1 MKKKFAVMF
10 ACVMALGLVACGT
23 KTEETSSLQVEEIP
37 AAQET
42 VQTSETTETTEAAE
56 ATTVEEQT
64 AKAETPAETT
74 GKITEEQ
81 ATQAIHDY
89 CIESFPDL
97 ANMEGSDDYT
107 LYWEAS
113 TNENGEIVVL
123 YRAYTGALIRYY
135 VNPDTGDTYVTEQV
149 PGIIDD
155 EQRTEE
161 TLNVKDYIK

>member
-1 MKKKFAVMF
+1 MKKKFAVML

-37 AAQET
+37 AAEES
-42 VQTSETTETTEAAE
+42 VQ
-56 ATTVEEQT
+56 VD
-64 AKAETPAETT
+64 
-74 GKITEEQ
+74 KITEEQ

-113 TNENGEIVVL
+113 TNENGEIVAL

-135 VNPDTGDTYVTEQV
+135 VNPETGDTYVTEQV

>member
-1 MKKKFAVMF
+1 MKKSFAVML

-23 KTEETSSLQVEEIP
+23 KTEETSSLQVEELP
-37 AAQET
+37 TAEES
-42 VQTSETTETTEAAE
+42 VQ
-56 ATTVEEQT
+56 VD
-64 AKAETPAETT
+64 
-74 GKITEEQ
+74 KITEEQ

-135 VNPDTGDTYVTEQV
+135 VNPETGDTYVTEQV

>member
-1 MKKKFAVMF
+1 MKKKVLLVMMMSVFALQ
-10 ACVMALGLVACGT
+10 MAACG
-23 KTEETSSLQVEEIP
+23 KEAAPAETEP
-37 AAQET
+37 A
-42 VQTSETTETTEAAE
+42 ETTEA
-56 ATTVEEQT
+56 V
-64 AKAETPAETT
+64 ETT
-74 GKITEEQ
+74 ENTENTENTELANPWTEITEEQ

-135 VNPDTGDTYVTEQV
+135 VNPETGDTYVTEQV

>member
-1 MKKKFAVMF
+1 MKKKFAVML

-37 AAQET
+37 AAEES
-42 VQTSETTETTEAAE
+42 VQ
-56 ATTVEEQT
+56 VD
-64 AKAETPAETT
+64 
-74 GKITEEQ
+74 KITEEQ

-135 VNPDTGDTYVTEQV
+135 VNPETGDTYVTEQV

>member
-1 MKKKFAVMF
+1 MKKSFAVML

-37 AAQET
+37 AAEES
-42 VQTSETTETTEAAE
+42 VQ
-56 ATTVEEQT
+56 VD
-64 AKAETPAETT
+64 
-74 GKITEEQ
+74 KITEEQ

-135 VNPDTGDTYVTEQV
+135 VNPETGDTYVTEQV

>member
-1 MKKKFAVMF
+1 MKKKFAVML

-23 KTEETSSLQVEEIP
+23 KTEETSSLQVEAIP
-37 AAQET
+37 AAQESI
-42 VQTSETTETTEAAE
+42 QTNETTETTETAE
-56 ATTVEEQT
+56 AS
-64 AKAETPAETT
+64 ETT

-123 YRAYTGALIRYY
+123 YRSYTGALIRYY
-135 VNPDTGDTYVTEQV
+135 VNPETGDTYVTEQV

>member
-42 VQTSETTETTEAAE
+42 VQTSETTETAE

-64 AKAETPAETT
+64 AEAETT

-135 VNPDTGDTYVTEQV
+135 VNPETGDTYVTEQV

>member
-1 MKKKFAVMF
+1 MKKRLAIMI
-10 ACVMALGLVACGT
+10 ACVMAFGLVACGT
-23 KTEETSSLQVEEIP
+23 KTEETSGLQVEEIP
-37 AAQET
+37 ATQET
-42 VQTSETTETTEAAE
+42 VQTSETTETTETAE
-56 ATTVEEQT
+56 V
-64 AKAETPAETT
+64 AETS

-107 LYWEAS
+107 LYWESS

-123 YRAYTGALIRYY
+123 YRSYTGALIRYY
-135 VNPDTGDTYVTEQV
+135 VNPETGETYVTEQV
-149 PGIIDD
+149 PGIIDE

>member
-1 MKKKFAVMF
+1 MKKRLVVML
-10 ACVMALGLVACGT
+10 ACVMVLGLVACGT
-23 KTEETSSLQVEEIP
+23 KTEETSGLQVEEIP

-56 ATTVEEQT
+56 V
-64 AKAETPAETT
+64 AETS

-107 LYWEAS
+107 LYWESS

-123 YRAYTGALIRYY
+123 YRSYTGAMIRYY
-135 VNPDTGDTYVTEQV
+135 INPETGETYVTEQV
-149 PGIIDD
+149 PGIIDE

>member
-1 MKKKFAVMF
+1 MKKRLALML
-10 ACVMALGLVACGT
+10 ACVIALGLVACGT

-37 AAQET
+37 AAQES
-42 VQTSETTETTEAAE
+42 VQTSETTETAEAAE
-56 ATTVEEQT
+56 TTD
-64 AKAETPAETT
+64 
-74 GKITEEQ
+74 KITEEQ

-107 LYWEAS
+107 LYWEGS

-135 VNPDTGDTYVTEQV
+135 VNPETGDTYVTEQV

>member
-37 AAQET
+37 AAEES
-42 VQTSETTETTEAAE
+42 VQ
-56 ATTVEEQT
+56 VD
-64 AKAETPAETT
+64 
-74 GKITEEQ
+74 KITEEQ

-135 VNPDTGDTYVTEQV
+135 VNPETGDTYVTEQV

>member
-1 MKKKFAVMF
+1 MKKRLAIMI
-10 ACVMALGLVACGT
+10 ACVMAFGLVACGT
-23 KTEETSSLQVEEIP
+23 KTEETSGLQVEEIP
-37 AAQET
+37 ATQET
-42 VQTSETTETTEAAE
+42 VQTSETTETVETTEAAE

-64 AKAETPAETT
+64 SETS

-107 LYWEAS
+107 LYWESS

-123 YRAYTGALIRYY
+123 YRSYTGAMIRYY
-135 VNPDTGDTYVTEQV
+135 VNPETGETYVTEQV
-149 PGIIDD
+149 PGIIDE

>member
-1 MKKKFAVMF
+1 MKKRLTILFTGIMIL
-10 ACVMALGLVACGT
+10 CLVACGS

-42 VQTSETTETTEAAE
+42 VQTSETTETAE
-56 ATTVEEQT
+56 A
-64 AKAETPAETT
+64 AETT

-135 VNPDTGDTYVTEQV
+135 VNPETGDTYVTEQV

>member
-1 MKKKFAVMF
+1 MKKRFAVML

-37 AAQET
+37 AAEES
-42 VQTSETTETTEAAE
+42 VQ
-56 ATTVEEQT
+56 VD
-64 AKAETPAETT
+64 
-74 GKITEEQ
+74 KITEEQ

-135 VNPDTGDTYVTEQV
+135 VNPETGDTYVTEQV

>member
-1 MKKKFAVMF
+1 MKKRLTILFTGIMII
-10 ACVMALGLVACGT
+10 CLVACGA
-23 KTEETSSLQVEEIP
+23 KTEETGGLQVEEI
-37 AAQET
+37 
-42 VQTSETTETTEAAE
+42 
-56 ATTVEEQT
+56 
-64 AKAETPAETT
+64 PAETT

-135 VNPDTGDTYVTEQV
+135 VNPETGDTYVTEQV

>member
-37 AAQET
+37 AAEES
-42 VQTSETTETTEAAE
+42 VQ
-56 ATTVEEQT
+56 VD
-64 AKAETPAETT
+64 
-74 GKITEEQ
+74 KITEEQ

-135 VNPDTGDTYVTEQV
+135 VNPETGETYVTEQV

>member
-1 MKKKFAVMF
+1 MKKRLAIMI
-10 ACVMALGLVACGT
+10 AYVMAFGLVACGS
-23 KTEETSSLQVEEIP
+23 KTEETSGLQVEEIP

-42 VQTSETTETTEAAE
+42 VQTSETTETAE
-56 ATTVEEQT
+56 V
-64 AKAETPAETT
+64 AETS

-97 ANMEGSDDYT
+97 ADMEGSDDYT
-107 LYWEAS
+107 LYWEGS

-135 VNPDTGDTYVTEQV
+135 VNPETGETYVTEQV
-149 PGIIDD
+149 PGIIDE

>member
-1 MKKKFAVMF
+1 MKKKFAVML

-23 KTEETSSLQVEEIP
+23 KTEEKSSLQVEEIP
-37 AAQET
+37 AAE
-42 VQTSETTETTEAAE
+42 
-56 ATTVEEQT
+56 
-64 AKAETPAETT
+64 AETPAETT

-135 VNPDTGDTYVTEQV
+135 VNPETGDTYVTEQV

>member
-1 MKKKFAVMF
+1 MKKRLAIMI
-10 ACVMALGLVACGT
+10 ACVMAFGLVACGT
-23 KTEETSSLQVEEIP
+23 KTEETSGLQVEEIP
-37 AAQET
+37 ATQET
-42 VQTSETTETTEAAE
+42 VQTSETTETS
-56 ATTVEEQT
+56 
-64 AKAETPAETT
+64 

-107 LYWEAS
+107 LYWEGS

-135 VNPDTGDTYVTEQV
+135 VNPETGETYVTEQV
-149 PGIIDD
+149 PGIIDE

>member
-1 MKKKFAVMF
+1 MKKSFAVML

-42 VQTSETTETTEAAE
+42 VQTSETTETAE

-64 AKAETPAETT
+64 AEAETT

-135 VNPDTGDTYVTEQV
+135 VNPETGDTYVTEQV

>member
-37 AAQET
+37 AAEES
-42 VQTSETTETTEAAE
+42 VQ
-56 ATTVEEQT
+56 VD
-64 AKAETPAETT
+64 
-74 GKITEEQ
+74 KITEEQ

-123 YRAYTGALIRYY
+123 YRSYTGALIRYY
-135 VNPDTGDTYVTEQV
+135 VNPETGDTYVTEQV

>member
-1 MKKKFAVMF
+1 MKKKFALML

-23 KTEETSSLQVEEIP
+23 KTEETSSLHVEEIP

-42 VQTSETTETTEAAE
+42 VQTSETTETAE
-56 ATTVEEQT
+56 AT
-64 AKAETPAETT
+64 ETT

-135 VNPDTGDTYVTEQV
+135 VNPETGDTYVTEQV

>member
-1 MKKKFAVMF
+1 MKKKFALVL
-10 ACVMALGLVACGT
+10 ACVMALSLVACGT

-37 AAQET
+37 AAEES
-42 VQTSETTETTEAAE
+42 VQ
-56 ATTVEEQT
+56 VD
-64 AKAETPAETT
+64 
-74 GKITEEQ
+74 KITEEQ

-135 VNPDTGDTYVTEQV
+135 VNPETGDTYVTEQV

>member
-37 AAQET
+37 AAEES
-42 VQTSETTETTEAAE
+42 VQ
-56 ATTVEEQT
+56 VD
-64 AKAETPAETT
+64 
-74 GKITEEQ
+74 KITEEQ

-123 YRAYTGALIRYY
+123 YRSYTGALIRYY
-135 VNPDTGDTYVTEQV
+135 VNPETGETYVTEQV

>member
-1 MKKKFAVMF
+1 MKKKFAVML

-37 AAQET
+37 AAEES
-42 VQTSETTETTEAAE
+42 VQ
-56 ATTVEEQT
+56 VD
-64 AKAETPAETT
+64 
-74 GKITEEQ
+74 KITEEQ

-113 TNENGEIVVL
+113 TNENGEIVAL

-135 VNPDTGDTYVTEQV
+135 VNPETGDTYVTEQV
-149 PGIIDD
+149 PGIIGYVPGLKLHPTYKIDN
-155 EQRTEE
+155 
-161 TLNVKDYIK
+161 LKVK

>member
-1 MKKKFAVMF
+1 MKKRFALML
-10 ACVMALGLVACGT
+10 ACVVALGLVACGT

-37 AAQET
+37 AAQES
-42 VQTSETTETTEAAE
+42 VQTSETTETAE
-56 ATTVEEQT
+56 A
-64 AKAETPAETT
+64 AETT

-135 VNPDTGDTYVTEQV
+135 VNPETGDTYVTEQV

>member
-1 MKKKFAVMF
+1 MKKKFAVML

-37 AAQET
+37 AAEES
-42 VQTSETTETTEAAE
+42 VQ
-56 ATTVEEQT
+56 VD
-64 AKAETPAETT
+64 
-74 GKITEEQ
+74 KITEEQ

-123 YRAYTGALIRYY
+123 YRSYTGALIRYY
-135 VNPDTGDTYVTEQV
+135 VNPETGDTYVTEQV

>member
-1 MKKKFAVMF
+1 MKFEEECIMKKRFALML
-10 ACVMALGLVACGT
+10 ACVMALGLVACGA

-37 AAQET
+37 VAQET
-42 VQTSETTETTEAAE
+42 VQTSETTETAE
-56 ATTVEEQT
+56 AS
-64 AKAETPAETT
+64 ETT

-135 VNPDTGDTYVTEQV
+135 VNPETGETYVTEQV